1 MCVAVVYDVENTAH
15 TSLHSGTDLTCG
27 RSVPSLCP
35 GVSVHSVL
43 SVFGVHLCS
52 LFCC

>member
-35 GVSVHSVL
+35 GVSVH
-43 SVFGVHLCS
+43 VHLI
-52 LFCC
+52 LY